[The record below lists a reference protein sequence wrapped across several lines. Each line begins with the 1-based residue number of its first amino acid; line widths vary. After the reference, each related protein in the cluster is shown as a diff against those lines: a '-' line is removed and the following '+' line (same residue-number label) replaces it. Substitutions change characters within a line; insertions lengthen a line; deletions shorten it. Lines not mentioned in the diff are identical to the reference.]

1 MHRVAVSLHTLS
13 LICNTMQHHGH
24 CLTYLCIL
32 VRCRE
37 CPHTERSR
45 SSQRVPVVPSPLR
58 YPGDQ
63 EDPERHWSQMD
74 LGVPFATL
82 LVALWTGERR
92 GELERPGHSPLNE
105 KPTLRV
111 GLFASRTWRA
121 SGPQR
126 CDSIFLDSSSIN
138 KLAQEKEKEK
148 CRGCE
153 LPPTPSTQL
162 T

>member
-1 MHRVAVSLHTLS
+1 
-13 LICNTMQHHGH
+13 MQHRGH

-45 SSQRVPVVPSPLR
+45 SSQRVPVVPLPLR

-74 LGVPFATL
+74 PGVLIVTL
-82 LVALWTGERR
+82 LAALSTGERR
-92 GELERPGHSPLNE
+92 GEWERPANE
-105 KPTLRV
+105 MLTLRV
-111 GLFASRTWRA
+111 GLFASSTWSA

-126 CDSIFLDSSSIN
+126 CDSIFLTR
-138 KLAQEKEKEK
+138 LA
-148 CRGCE
+148 
-153 LPPTPSTQL
+153 P
-162 T
+162 